1 MKAHGEVEALIF
13 YRQRQMRKECLPCD
27 IIPEHEGVYGVWRQK
42 FCAFLASELSEGK
55 RSASLFSRSAHE
67 KRGPLKLEL
76 RLRGSQSRFASNG
89 EKKLPVPLRK
99 I

>member
-1 MKAHGEVEALIF
+1 MK
-13 YRQRQMRKECLPCD
+13 KECLPCD

-55 RSASLFSRSAHE
+55 RSAHE
-67 KRGPLKLEL
+67 KRGPAKTGVEV
-76 RLRGSQSRFASNG
+76 AW
-89 EKKLPVPLRK
+89 VPESVC